1 MNHII
6 ITQSSCTED
15 VFVHQATNICI
26 NIFVCRPR
34 IYLYMEREIFVH
46 NAFPAGRSLVCCCL
60 LSYCLQ
66 RFVPSP
72 SDGGVD
78 NALLVLICFVGNLIC
93 FVGNQICPVG
103 NRSGFVQRHL
113 IRSKSGLVQLSW
125 CLWCH
130 FGAIIMVPLWCKS
143 DKTLLLPVVLL
154 WCNSPG
160 AIRMVLVPLV
170 RCYSGATI
178 LVPGAFLPGAVSLV
192 SLSSSPMS
200 SLLM

>member
-1 MNHII
+1 
-6 ITQSSCTED
+6 
-15 VFVHQATNICI
+15 
-26 NIFVCRPR
+26 
-34 IYLYMEREIFVH
+34 MEREIFVH
-46 NAFPAGRSLVCCCL
+46 NAFPAARSLVCCCL

-66 RFVPSP
+66 RFVHSP

-78 NALLVLICFVGNLIC
+78 NALLALICFVGNLIC

-130 FGAIIMVPLWCKS
+130 FGAIIMVQIWCKS
-143 DKTLLLPVVLL
+143 DKTIRVPVVPL

-160 AIRMVLVPLV
+160 AIRMVLVPLA
-170 RCYSGATI
+170 RCYSGATT

>member
-1 MNHII
+1 
-6 ITQSSCTED
+6 
-15 VFVHQATNICI
+15 
-26 NIFVCRPR
+26 
-34 IYLYMEREIFVH
+34 MEREIFVH
-46 NAFPAGRSLVCCCL
+46 NAFPAGGSLVCCCL

-78 NALLVLICFVGNLIC
+78 NALLALIC

-130 FGAIIMVPLWCKS
+130 FGAIIMVQIWCKS

-170 RCYSGATI
+170 RWVLLWCNH
-178 LVPGAFLPGAVSLV
+178 PGAWCLPSWC
-192 SLSSSPMS
+192 SLSGFSEFLSNVQFADVIFM
-200 SLLM
+200 

>member
-1 MNHII
+1 MKHII

-46 NAFPAGRSLVCCCL
+46 NAFPSLVCCCL

-78 NALLVLICFVGNLIC
+78 NALLVLICFVGNL
-93 FVGNQICPVG
+93 ICPVG

-143 DKTLLLPVVLL
+143 DTTLLVPVVPL
-154 WCNSPG
+154 WYG
-160 AIRMVLVPLV
+160 AILLMPSEWYW
-170 RCYSGATI
+170 YSGAWC
-178 LVPGAFLPGAVSLV
+178 LPSWC
-192 SLSSSPMS
+192 SLSGFSNVQFADVIFM
-200 SLLM
+200 